1 MASYNPTTKVN
12 LTRLFNK
19 SFAGKPNNLKR
30 QLREVINSR
39 EFVDDFKNRF
49 IRTIRD
55 NTRLDSKD
63 KNDKSFKPY
72 SKDYEES
79 ETFQVLK
86 GSSKVDLTLSGEMME
101 SIEGIKRGSGI
112 VFQMKKSRNK
122 NIAHGHIN
130 GSNNLPVR
138 DFLGLPEKDQKQ
150 IMKELVLFY
159 SERNDIFKATDVK
172 PEKTTKQTTQ
182 QTDQPT
188 TLGDDLFGVVDAGFL

>member
-63 KNDKSFKPY
+63 KNDKSFKSY
-72 SKDYEES
+72 SKDYKES

-101 SIEGIKRGSGI
+101 SIQGIKKGDDI
-112 VFQMKKSRNK
+112 VFQMKGSRNK

-138 DFLGLPEKDQKQ
+138 DFLGLPEKDQEQ

-159 SERNDIFKATDVK
+159 SERNDIFKATGVR
-172 PEKTTKQTTQ
+172 PEQTTKQTTQ